1 MHNIKYFFAERKFN
15 NYFEEIKIEGFNEN
29 NNLYFTSIIT
39 RLNSLD
45 ELVKDD
51 DHLIIVKSGEWFYKI
66 NTIRYKNKC
75 NITKS
80 VIKFDFKKYN
90 ISPHVY
96 ICFIGTIIV

>member
-66 NTIRYKNKC
+66 NTIRYQEKTVK
-75 NITKS
+75 KS
-80 VIKFDFKKYN
+80 IKFNYKIYN
-90 ISPHVY
+90 MPDNVY
-96 ICFIGTIIV
+96 ISFIGTIFV

>member
-1 MHNIKYFFAERKFN
+1 MNIQYFFAERKFN
-15 NYFEEIKIEGFNEN
+15 EYYEEFIIEGLNTN

-66 NTIRYKNKC
+66 YTTRYKNQY
-75 NITKS
+75 NTVKS
-80 VIKFDFKKYN
+80 VINFDYKTYSMPYN
-90 ISPHVY
+90 VY
-96 ICFIGTIIV
+96 ICFIGSIFV